1 MIKRLLIANR
11 GEIALRIIRTAKELG
26 IRTIAIYSEADKN
39 SLHVEMADE
48 AICIGPP
55 KPSESYLNIP
65 SIMAAAEVSKAD
77 AIHPGYGFLSENPT
91 FAQIAKASNIKFVGP
106 PPEVIEASGDKVI
119 AKKIAKEAGVPLVPG
134 SEDSLTFSEAKEIAN
149 SIGYPIVLKAAA
161 GGGGRGIRIVR
172 DDKELL
178 ETMQTAMSEAKN
190 AFGDERIYIEK
201 YLINPKHIEVQIL
214 SDGKNII
221 TLGERECSL
230 QRRHQKII
238 EESPSA
244 SITDSERELLYEYAV
259 RFAKAIDYIGA
270 GTVEFLYTQGEFYFI
285 EMNARI
291 QVEHPITEMTT
302 GVDIVAYQLL
312 IADEGEL
319 GINSIKPKGY
329 AIECRVN
336 AEDPITFM
344 PSVGTVEKLRLPGGF
359 GIRVDT
365 HLYQGYSVPQY
376 YDSLLA
382 KIIAYGKD
390 KEEAIRRMKRAIE
403 ETRIEGTSLKSNL
416 DLHKKLLD
424 MTEFKKNEHHV
435 RFLEN
440 MI

>member
-1 MIKRLLIANR
+1 
-11 GEIALRIIRTAKELG
+11 
-26 IRTIAIYSEADKN
+26 
-39 SLHVEMADE
+39 
-48 AICIGPP
+48 
-55 KPSESYLNIP
+55 
-65 SIMAAAEVSKAD
+65 
-77 AIHPGYGFLSENPT
+77 
-91 FAQIAKASNIKFVGP
+91 
-106 PPEVIEASGDKVI
+106 I
-119 AKKIAKEAGVPLVPG
+119 AKKAGVPVVPG
-134 SEDSLTFSEAKEIAN
+134 SDGEVSFLEAKEIAHK
-149 SIGYPIVLKAAA
+149 IGYPVVLKAAA

-178 ETMQTAMSEAKN
+178 EVMQTAMAEAKN

-214 SDGKNII
+214 SDGKNVI

-244 SITDSERELLYEYAV
+244 SISDSERELLYEYAI
-259 RFAKAIDYIGA
+259 RFAKAINYIGA
-270 GTVEFLYTQGEFYFI
+270 GTVEFLYTEGQFYFI

-291 QVEHPITEMTT
+291 QVEHPVTEMTT
-302 GVDIVAYQLL
+302 GIDIVSYQLL

-319 GINSIKPKGY
+319 DIDSIKPKGY
-329 AIECRVN
+329 AIECRIN

-344 PSVGTVEKLRLPGGF
+344 PSVGVVEKLRLPGGF
-359 GIRVDT
+359 GVRVDT
-365 HLYQGYSVPQY
+365 HLYQGYSIPQY

-382 KIIAYGKD
+382 KIIAYGKN
-390 KEEAIRRMKRAIE
+390 KEEAINRMKRAIN
-403 ETRIEGTSLKSNL
+403 ETKIEGKSLKSNL
-416 DLHKKLLD
+416 DLHRKLLD
-424 MTEFKKNEHHV
+424 TTEFKKNEHHV

>member
-1 MIKRLLIANR
+1 MIKKLLIANR
-11 GEIALRIIRTAKELG
+11 GEIAVRIIRTAKEMG
-26 IRTIAIYSEADKN
+26 IKTVAIYSEADKN

-65 SIMAAAEVSKAD
+65 SIMATAEVTKVD

-91 FAQIAKASNIKFVGP
+91 FAEIVQASNIKFVGP
-106 PPEVIEASGDKVI
+106 PSEVIELSGDKVKAKEI
-119 AKKIAKEAGVPLVPG
+119 AKKAGVPVVPG
-134 SEDSLTFSEAKEIAN
+134 SDGEVSFLEAKEIAHK
-149 SIGYPIVLKAAA
+149 IGYPVVLKAAV

-178 ETMQTAMSEAKN
+178 EVMQTAMAEAKN

-214 SDGKNII
+214 SDGKNVI

-244 SITDSERELLYEYAV
+244 SISDSERELLYEYAI
-259 RFAKAIDYIGA
+259 RFAKAINYIGA
-270 GTVEFLYTQGEFYFI
+270 GTVEFLYTEGQFYFI

-291 QVEHPITEMTT
+291 QVEHPVTEMTT
-302 GVDIVAYQLL
+302 GIDIVSYQLL

-319 GINSIKPKGY
+319 DIGSIKPKGF
-329 AIECRVN
+329 AIECRIN

-344 PSVGTVEKLRLPGGF
+344 PSVGVVEKLRLPGGF
-359 GIRVDT
+359 GVRVDT
-365 HLYQGYSVPQY
+365 HLYQGYSIPQY

-382 KIIAYGKD
+382 KIIAYGKN
-390 KEEAIRRMKRAIE
+390 KEEAINRMKRAIN
-403 ETRIEGTSLKSNL
+403 ETKIEGKSLKSNL
-416 DLHKKLLD
+416 DLHRKLLD
-424 MTEFKKNEHHV
+424 TTEFKKNEHHV

>member
-1 MIKRLLIANR
+1 MIKKLLIANR
-11 GEIALRIIRTAKELG
+11 GEIAVRIIRTAKEMG
-26 IRTIAIYSEADKN
+26 IKTVAIYSEADKN

-55 KPSESYLNIP
+55 KAADSYLNIP
-65 SIMAAAEVSKAD
+65 SIMAVAEVTKVD

-91 FAQIAKASNIKFVGP
+91 FAEIVQASNIKFVGP
-106 PPEVIEASGDKVI
+106 PSEVIELSGDKVKAKEI
-119 AKKIAKEAGVPLVPG
+119 AKKAGVPVVPG
-134 SEDSLTFSEAKEIAN
+134 SDGEVSFLEAKEIAHK
-149 SIGYPIVLKAAA
+149 IGYPVVLKAAA

-172 DDKELL
+172 DDKELF
-178 ETMQTAMSEAKN
+178 EVMQTAMAEAKN

-214 SDGKNII
+214 SDGKNVI

-244 SITDSERELLYEYAV
+244 SISDSERELLYEYAI
-259 RFAKAIDYIGA
+259 RFAKAINYIGA
-270 GTVEFLYTQGEFYFI
+270 GTVEFLYTEGQFYFI

-291 QVEHPITEMTT
+291 QVEHPVTEMTT
-302 GVDIVAYQLL
+302 GIDIVSYQLL

-319 GINSIKPKGY
+319 DINSIKPKGY
-329 AIECRVN
+329 AIECRIN

-344 PSVGTVEKLRLPGGF
+344 PSVGVVEKLRLPGGF
-359 GIRVDT
+359 GVRVDT
-365 HLYQGYSVPQY
+365 HLYQGYSIPQY

-382 KIIAYGKD
+382 KIIAYGKN
-390 KEEAIRRMKRAIE
+390 KEEAINRMKRAIN
-403 ETRIEGTSLKSNL
+403 ETKIEGKSLKSNL
-416 DLHKKLLD
+416 DLHRKLLD
-424 MTEFKKNEHHV
+424 TTEFKKNEHHV

>member
-1 MIKRLLIANR
+1 MIKKLLIANR
-11 GEIALRIIRTAKELG
+11 GEIAVRIIRTAKEMG
-26 IRTIAIYSEADKN
+26 IKTVAIYSEADKN

-55 KPSESYLNIP
+55 KAADSYLNIP
-65 SIMAAAEVSKAD
+65 SIMAAAEVTKVD

-91 FAQIAKASNIKFVGP
+91 FAEIVQASNIKFVGP
-106 PPEVIEASGDKVI
+106 PSEVIELSGDKV
-119 AKKIAKEAGVPLVPG
+119 K
-134 SEDSLTFSEAKEIAN
+134 AKEIAKKAGVPVVPG
-149 SIGYPIVLKAAA
+149 SDGEVSFLEAKDIAHKIGYPVVLKAAA

-178 ETMQTAMSEAKN
+178 EVMQTAMTEAKN

-214 SDGKNII
+214 SDGKNVI

-244 SITDSERELLYEYAV
+244 SISDSERELLYEYAV
-259 RFAKAIDYIGA
+259 RFAKAINYIGA
-270 GTVEFLYTQGEFYFI
+270 GTVEFLYTEGQFYFI

-291 QVEHPITEMTT
+291 QVEHPVTEMTT
-302 GVDIVAYQLL
+302 GIDIVSYQLL

-319 GINSIKPKGY
+319 DIDSIKPKGF
-329 AIECRVN
+329 AIECRIN

-344 PSVGTVEKLRLPGGF
+344 PSVGVVEKLRLPGGF
-359 GIRVDT
+359 GVRVDT
-365 HLYQGYSVPQY
+365 HLYQGYSIPQY

-382 KIIAYGKD
+382 KIIAYGKN
-390 KEEAIRRMKRAIE
+390 KEEAINRMKRAIDE
-403 ETRIEGTSLKSNL
+403 AKIEGKSLKSNL

-424 MTEFKKNEHHV
+424 TTEFKKNEHHV

>member
-1 MIKRLLIANR
+1 MIKKLLIANR
-11 GEIALRIIRTAKELG
+11 GEIAVRIIRTAKEMG
-26 IRTIAIYSEADKN
+26 IKTVAIYSEADKN

-55 KPSESYLNIP
+55 KAADSYLNIP
-65 SIMAAAEVSKAD
+65 SIMAAAEVTKVD

-91 FAQIAKASNIKFVGP
+91 FAEIVQASNIKFVGP
-106 PPEVIEASGDKVI
+106 SSEVIELSGDKVKAKEI
-119 AKKIAKEAGVPLVPG
+119 AKKAGVPVVPG
-134 SEDSLTFSEAKEIAN
+134 SDGEVSFLEAKEIAHK
-149 SIGYPIVLKAAA
+149 IGYPVVLKAAA

-178 ETMQTAMSEAKN
+178 EVMQTAMAEAKN

-214 SDGKNII
+214 SDGKNVI

-244 SITDSERELLYEYAV
+244 SISDSERELLYEYAI
-259 RFAKAIDYIGA
+259 RFAKAINYIGA
-270 GTVEFLYTQGEFYFI
+270 GTVEFLYTEGQFYFI

-291 QVEHPITEMTT
+291 QVEHPVTEMTT
-302 GVDIVAYQLL
+302 GIDIVSYQLL

-319 GINSIKPKGY
+319 DIDSIKPKGY
-329 AIECRVN
+329 AIECRIN

-344 PSVGTVEKLRLPGGF
+344 PSVGVVEKLRLPGGF
-359 GIRVDT
+359 GVRVDT
-365 HLYQGYSVPQY
+365 HLYQGYSIPQY

-382 KIIAYGKD
+382 KIIAYGKN
-390 KEEAIRRMKRAIE
+390 KEEAINRMKRAIN
-403 ETRIEGTSLKSNL
+403 ETKIEGKSLKSNL
-416 DLHKKLLD
+416 DLHRKLLD
-424 MTEFKKNEHHV
+424 TTEFKKNEHHV

>member
-244 SITDSERELLYEYAV
+244 SITDSERELLYEYAI

-319 GINSIKPKGY
+319 DIDSIKPKGY
-329 AIECRVN
+329 AIECRIN

-344 PSVGTVEKLRLPGGF
+344 PSVGVVEKLRLPGGF
-359 GIRVDT
+359 GVRVDT
-365 HLYQGYSVPQY
+365 HLYQGYSIPQY

-382 KIIAYGKD
+382 KIIAYGD
-390 KEEAIRRMKRAIE
+390 R
-403 ETRIEGTSLKSNL
+403 KS
-416 DLHKKLLD
+416 
-424 MTEFKKNEHHV
+424 V
-435 RFLEN
+435 V
-440 MI
+440 

>member
-244 SITDSERELLYEYAV
+244 SITDSERELLYEYAI

-270 GTVEFLYTQGEFYFI
+270 GTVEFLYTEGQFYFI

-319 GINSIKPKGY
+319 DINSIKPKGY

-382 KIIAYGKD
+382 KMIAYGKD